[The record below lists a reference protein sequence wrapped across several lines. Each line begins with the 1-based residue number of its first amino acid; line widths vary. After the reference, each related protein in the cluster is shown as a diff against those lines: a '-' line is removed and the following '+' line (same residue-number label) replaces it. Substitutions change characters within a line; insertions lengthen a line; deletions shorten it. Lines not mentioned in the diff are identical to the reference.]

1 MTPNDAASLKV
12 IGEIVAALGV
22 PGTLM
27 VVLCWHLIRNKDKA
41 PDTAGTVISR
51 LDEIEEMIE
60 DVKTL
65 IKDTGTARDHRIDTI
80 SATTNRIESAVLS
93 RVTHWT
99 DRTIPPAGQP

>member
-41 PDTAGTVISR
+41 PDTAGAVLER
-51 LDEIEEMIE
+51 LGEIEESI
-60 DVKTL
+60 DDLAKT
-65 IKDTGTARDHRIDTI
+65 IRDTGNARDRQLD
-80 SATTNRIESAVLS
+80 RIEGLITP
-93 RVTHWT
+93 RQIHWT
-99 DRTIPPAGQP
+99 DRTIPPAGQS

>member
-41 PDTAGTVISR
+41 PDTAGAVLAR
-51 LDEIEEMIE
+51 LGEIEESI
-60 DVKTL
+60 DDLART
-65 IKDTGTARDHRIDTI
+65 IRDTGNARDRQLD
-80 SATTNRIESAVLS
+80 RIEGLITP
-93 RVTHWT
+93 RQIHWT